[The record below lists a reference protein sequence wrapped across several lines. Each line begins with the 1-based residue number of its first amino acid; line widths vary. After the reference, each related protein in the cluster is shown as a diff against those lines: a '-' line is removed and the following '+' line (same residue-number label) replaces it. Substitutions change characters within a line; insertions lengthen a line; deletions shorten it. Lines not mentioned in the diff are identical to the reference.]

1 MNDLDNKTLSKLLIP
16 GKISAIA
23 LFLVAI
29 YIFGYKSL
37 ISINCTVDYLDNIFI
52 IINNKFGIFNNKL
65 YYHIFIF
72 CLMTISFIPSD
83 VDPQKRASTRQ
94 IIILFLI
101 GLIFF
106 FLPTQNTTLYIIC
119 TIIGFFSLMTAMILI
134 PMNMSISKNTDE
146 FNDIQ
151 ESFSQC
157 EEKMENDHSI
167 NLPTIYYM
175 KNDEDKLETR
185 HGWINIVNPY
195 RACLVMGTPGSGK
208 SFSFIEPSILQ
219 MLHKYFAMYLY
230 DFKFPTLTIPAYN
243 HFLWAK
249 EKAIKL
255 TEEARKNNQS
265 LPKYIA
271 SFTNAQAYIL
281 NFECPA
287 FSHRCNPLNARLVKC
302 DTDAKDAA
310 ETIMM
315 TLDPEARKK
324 KDFFA
329 LSSTNF
335 IHVNIMFLKQY
346 KHGKYCT
353 FAHLVEFMNSELDE
367 LFPILMSVKSLEGI
381 TKPFSNAFKEGAVE
395 QLQGQVASAIIPLV
409 GIAGENMWWV
419 CTGEDFELDVNDP
432 LEPKFLAIGNNPI
445 KKDTY
450 APLISLYSNQTL
462 KQANEQGKHRL
473 AIYFDELPT
482 IFANSINTVIATGR
496 SNEIATFLG
505 IQDNS
510 QLEVGYGKEIA
521 TSIIN
526 TIGNFF
532 SGQVQ
537 GDTAKFVSNLFGK
550 NLQKSVS
557 YTISADG
564 TISKTINEA
573 RDLIIPENKV
583 SNLTQGFFV
592 GRVSDDF
599 KQPIDKKL
607 FHARVEI
614 DIDQLKEDEKKYV
627 DIPILHRFDKAT
639 ANPIYFREILNYF
652 NSLFPDNEEIIN
664 MMEEI
669 MRLSDQ
675 DCIYEYNINH
685 FNWEVDHLKY
695 STRNIIKTKLNY
707 RKKLTQKTFNSE
719 IKEKLIKYYIKT
731 LINYDFLHPM
741 GKYNGNQNRYY
752 VTIWMKTHVRA
763 HYYRIK
769 QEVKDFVK
777 ELREE
782 LLSGEE
788 TQKLFRPEYL
798 KRIFEERKREAE
810 AQFGDDEEEA
820 IIDFDAINLAD
831 GIDFSQIINDIDD

>member
-1 MNDLDNKTLSKLLIP
+1 MDEIDGKTLSKLLIP
-16 GKISAIA
+16 GKISAVV

-29 YIFGYKSL
+29 YVFGYNSFV
-37 ISINCTVDYLDNIFI
+37 SINCTINYFDNIFVI
-52 IINNKFGIFNNKL
+52 VNHKFGIFNSRLL
-65 YYHIFIF
+65 YHVFIV
-72 CLMTISFIPSD
+72 CLMLISFVPSD
-83 VDPQKRASTRQ
+83 VDPEKRASTHK
-94 IIILFLI
+94 IVFLLII
-101 GLIFF
+101 GLVFF
-106 FLPTQNTTLYIIC
+106 FLPLQNSVLYIIS
-119 TIIGFFSLMTAMILI
+119 TIIGFFSLMIGMILI
-134 PMNMSISKNTDE
+134 PINMSITKNTDE

-157 EEKMENDHSI
+157 EEKIENDHSI

-175 KNDEDKLETR
+175 KNDHDKLETR

-208 SFSFIEPSILQ
+208 SFSFIDPAILQ
-219 MLHKYFAMYLY
+219 MLHKYFSMYLY

-243 HFLWAK
+243 HFLQAK
-249 EKAIKL
+249 EEAIKL
-255 TEEARKNNQS
+255 TDEAERNKQS
-265 LPKYIA
+265 VPKYISA
-271 SFTNAQAYIL
+271 FTNAQRYIL
-281 NFECPA
+281 NFDCPA
-287 FSHRCNPLNARLVKC
+287 FSNRSNALNARLVKS
-302 DTDAKDAA
+302 DIDAKDAA
-310 ETIMM
+310 ETIMQA
-315 TLDPEARKK
+315 LDPESRKK

-335 IHVNIMFLKQY
+335 IQVNIMFLKKY

-367 LFPILMSVKSLEGI
+367 LFPILMSEKSLEGI
-381 TKPFSNAFKEGAVE
+381 AKPFSNAFKEGAVD
-395 QLQGQVASAIIPLV
+395 QLQGQVASATIPLV
-409 GIAGENMWWV
+409 SIAGENMWWV
-419 CTGEDFELDVNDP
+419 CTGEDFELDINDP
-432 LEPKFLAIGNNPI
+432 LEPKFLSIGNNPT
-445 KKDTY
+445 KKATY
-450 APLISLYSNQTL
+450 APLISLYTNQIL
-462 KQANEQGKHRL
+462 KQLNEQNKQRSAVVL
-473 AIYFDELPT
+473 DELPT
-482 IFANSINTVIATGR
+482 IFVNAIENLIATGR
-496 SNEIATFLG
+496 SNEIAILLG

-550 NLQKSVS
+550 NLQKTTSH
-557 YTISADG
+557 TISAEG
-564 TISKTINEA
+564 TISKTINEN

-592 GRVSDDF
+592 GRVADDF
-599 KQPIDKKL
+599 KQPIEKKL

-614 DIDQLKEDEKKYV
+614 DVDRLKAEEKKYV

-639 ANPIYFREILNYF
+639 ADPVYFQEIFNYF
-652 NSLFPDNEEIIN
+652 ISLFPDNNEIIY

-675 DCIYEYNINH
+675 ECVYSYNIDN
-685 FNWEVDHLKY
+685 FSWQVDHLKY
-695 STRNIIKTKLNY
+695 STRDVIKTKLNY
-707 RKKLTQKTFNSE
+707 RKTLNQDTFDSE
-719 IKEKLIKYYIKT
+719 VKEKLVKYYIRT

-777 ELREE
+777 ELVEE
-782 LLSGEE
+782 LLSKEE

-798 KRIFEERKREAE
+798 KRIYEERERNAE
-810 AQFGDDEEEA
+810 AQFGNDEDRT
-820 IIDFDAINLAD
+820 IIDFDAIN
-831 GIDFSQIINDIDD
+831 STEDIEFP